1 MDQPLINRIVEG
13 ALLAS
18 SQPLTLAQLQ
28 GLFPEE
34 EPAPPG
40 SIERALEVLRDG
52 CAGRGVE
59 LVEVASGFR
68 FQVTNEVHG
77 YITRLWTERKTRYT
91 RATLETLAL
100 IAYRQPITRGEIEQ
114 VRGVAVS
121 SNIIQALEEREWI
134 RVVGHRDVPGKPA
147 LFGTT
152 KGFLD
157 YFGLKRLD
165 ELPPLSELRDL
176 GELEP
181 QLPLDSDGQPAG
193 RIAAG
198 VASGDADGG
207 DSANAGEIDDVG
219 GADEA
224 DVAPGSARPDA
235 PDDHDGRA
243 EPGATDADAP
253 EEPGTTD
260 THAPDAATARST
272 TRLDRFSA
280 RLAELNEE
288 HDNTPDPESSA
299 PPSLPDDDAAL
310 TARPGGPEP
319 APGERAENPNETE
332 NNAVATTTVAV
343 DEADSEPEA
352 DETSPAGAK

>member
-40 SIERALEVLRDG
+40 SIERALEILRDG
-52 CAGRGVE
+52 CADRGVE

-193 RIAAG
+193 KIAAG
-198 VASGDADGG
+198 VSAGDAD
-207 DSANAGEIDDVG
+207 A
-219 GADEA
+219 
-224 DVAPGSARPDA
+224 
-235 PDDHDGRA
+235 
-243 EPGATDADAP
+243 DAD
-253 EEPGTTD
+253 GD
-260 THAPDAATARST
+260 IDAAANDADDTDDAGTRGSTAEDTGDTRRMN
-272 TRLDRFSA
+272 RLDRFSA
-280 RLAELNEE
+280 RLAQSDEE
-288 HDNTPDPESSA
+288 TDNTHDPEFNAS
-299 PPSLPDDDAAL
+299 PSLPDSDD
-310 TARPGGPEP
+310 EP
-319 APGERAENPNETE
+319 DTAPGTRAAHPNETE

-343 DEADSEPEA
+343 DEADPEPEA
-352 DETSPAGAK
+352 DEVSPAGAK